1 MANQNVKINIGSS
14 YDGSGMAKA
23 LGAVNTMSGQARKAA
38 GAVGQLAGAF
48 EGLGGKASKAVGAIA
63 GGLGAIATGGIFG
76 AIIFGVTTLV
86 SWLAKLGEQQSPI
99 EQMKKNLEG
108 IKDVTDKITTSSN
121 NSVTSIEKMA
131 RATDALAK
139 ARVRLENAQAE
150 AQKAKIDSDIDSLE
164 EDGTDEGAARNIM
177 KRAAAEKTKV
187 QIDADTAKRAADAIV
202 ESMTTAISTSKDKIG
217 VLKNTLHGYQDEK
230 SGTFINGLDQQ
241 KDALDKEVAEA
252 KRLLYVRRERRASE
266 EELKKAEDQLKDAAK
281 AYNDFINNTYNP
293 TVRKLNDEQKNLT
306 VQEANLK
313 AAEQERTNVLNANS
327 KKLELADK
335 KYIGATVEAANA
347 RERSKIEEE
356 QLVAEQEA
364 NAATYA
370 RRQEIEAELEAAAK
384 QLAQAELD
392 AAAAQRNAANAAN
405 AAAAAANGGIWNP
418 NGVPVGGRGRPREGA
433 AANNG
438 DNAGFN
444 DFAKPKGWEARFAQT
459 HPEWAAANGIIAPL
473 SDKDEREKARLVNK
487 MAEGGYENLS
497 DKDKAKWD
505 DIKKRDPEYL
515 AQKAEEEAKKAREK
529 VDNIKDNV
537 ATMKTSLE
545 NIDNWL
551 KELKGGQ

>member
-76 AIIFGVTTLV
+76 AIVFGVTTLV

-266 EELKKAEDQLKDAAK
+266 EELKEAEDQLKDTAK

-313 AAEQERTNVLNANS
+313 AAEQERTNVLNTNS

-335 KYIGATVEAANA
+335 KYIGATVEAADA
-347 RERSKIEEE
+347 RERSKIAEE

-364 NAATYA
+364 YAANYA

-418 NGVPVGGRGRPREGA
+418 NGIPVGGRGRPREGA

>member
-23 LGAVNTMSGQARKAA
+23 LGAVNTMSGQAKKAA

-48 EGLGGKASKAVGAIA
+48 SGLGGTASKSIGAIA
-63 GGLGAIATGGIFG
+63 SGLGAIASGGIFG
-76 AIIFGVTTLV
+76 AIVFGVTSLV
-86 SWLAKLGEQQSPI
+86 SWLQKLGEQQSPI

-121 NSVTSIEKMA
+121 NSITSIEKMA
-131 RATDALAK
+131 RATEALAK

-164 EDGTDEGAARNIM
+164 EDGTDEGAAQNIM
-177 KRAAAEKTKV
+177 KRAAAEKAKV

-202 ESMTTAISTSKDKIG
+202 DSLATAIDTSKDKIG

-241 KDALDKEVAEA
+241 KDALDKEVEEA
-252 KRLLYVRRERRASE
+252 KRLLYARSERRASE
-266 EELKKAEDQLKDAAK
+266 EELKQAEDQLKEAAK

-293 TVRKLNDEQKNLT
+293 TVHKLNDEQNNLT
-306 VQEANLK
+306 TQEANLK
-313 AAEQERTNVLNANS
+313 AAEQERTNVLNANT
-327 KKLELADK
+327 KKLEAADK
-335 KYIGATVEAANA
+335 RYIGATVEAADA
-347 RERSKIEEE
+347 RARNKIAEE

-364 NAATYA
+364 YAANWQ
-370 RRQEIEAELEAAAK
+370 RQQEIEAELEAATK

-405 AAAAAANGGIWNP
+405 AAAATANGGIWNP

-444 DFAKPKGWEARFAQT
+444 DFAKPKGWDARFAQT
-459 HPEWAAANGIIAPL
+459 HSEWAAANGIIAPL
-473 SDKDEREKARLVNK
+473 SDNDEREKARLVNK

-515 AQKAEEEAKKAREK
+515 AQKAEEEAEKAREN

-551 KELKGGQ
+551 KNLKGGQ